1 MRITAGEHAAI
12 AVLQPVLAQLLPD
25 HPDLSIEI
33 IVDYGLTD
41 IVAEGYD
48 AGVRLGEQVAKD
60 MIAMRIGPDMR
71 MAVVGSPAY
80 FSRYPKPVIPA
91 DLVAHNCITLR
102 MPTHGGLFM
111 WEFEKNGQAL
121 KVRIEGQLVFNNI
134 AMRLE
139 SALQGLGLAYMPED
153 AVRPHIEQGHL
164 IRVLEDWCEP
174 YSGYHLY
181 YPSRRQGTDRGQ
193 LATLPVQIVP
203 GKNIAEQMRL
213 QVLVDHRG
221 KIKQRALHRR
231 PGNPRLIGLA
241 QGQQLFTRRDRSFGF
256 TPRGVF
262 NAPLTAG
269 IEHLHQLTEG
279 IEASREARVSI
290 QLHQDFLGLADRQTG
305 IEALVQGAIERG
317 HIAAGHGGGDQRD
330 GPLAWR
336 QPLPGHPAD
345 GPGAV
350 AWLGSGT

>member
-1 MRITAGEHAAI
+1 MTVESYDQLAIFAVVAQERSFTRAAARLGMSQPALSRAMRQLEERLGVRLLARTTRSVAPTQAGEHLLQVIAPRFDEINNELALLSKFRDRPAGKLRITAGEHAAI

-121 KVRIEGQLVFNNI
+121 KVRVEGQLVFNNI

-181 YPSRRQGTDRGQ
+181 YPSRRQSSP
-193 LATLPVQIVP
+193 AFTL
-203 GKNIAEQMRL
+203 L
-213 QVLVDHRG
+213 
-221 KIKQRALHRR
+221 
-231 PGNPRLIGLA
+231 
-241 QGQQLFTRRDRSFGF
+241 
-256 TPRGVF
+256 
-262 NAPLTAG
+262 
-269 IEHLHQLTEG
+269 
-279 IEASREARVSI
+279 REALRY
-290 QLHQDFLGLADRQTG
+290 
-305 IEALVQGAIERG
+305 
-317 HIAAGHGGGDQRD
+317 RD
-330 GPLAWR
+330 
-336 QPLPGHPAD
+336 
-345 GPGAV
+345 
-350 AWLGSGT
+350 

>member
-1 MRITAGEHAAI
+1 MTVESYDQLAIFAVVAQERSFTRAAARLGMSQPALSRAMRQLEERLGVRLLARTTRSVAPTQAGEHLLQVIAPRFDEINNELALLSKFRDRPAGKLRITAGEHAAI
-12 AVLQPVLAQLLPD
+12 AVLQPVLARLLPD

-41 IVAEGYD
+41 IVAEGFD

-71 MAVVGSPAY
+71 MAVIGSPAY
-80 FSRYPKPVIPA
+80 FSHYPKPVIPA
-91 DLVAHNCITLR
+91 DLMAHNCITLR

-121 KVRIEGQLVFNNI
+121 NVRIEGQLVFNNI

-181 YPSRRQGTDRGQ
+181 YPSRRQSSP
-193 LATLPVQIVP
+193 AFTL
-203 GKNIAEQMRL
+203 L
-213 QVLVDHRG
+213 
-221 KIKQRALHRR
+221 
-231 PGNPRLIGLA
+231 
-241 QGQQLFTRRDRSFGF
+241 
-256 TPRGVF
+256 
-262 NAPLTAG
+262 
-269 IEHLHQLTEG
+269 
-279 IEASREARVSI
+279 REALRY
-290 QLHQDFLGLADRQTG
+290 
-305 IEALVQGAIERG
+305 
-317 HIAAGHGGGDQRD
+317 RD
-330 GPLAWR
+330 
-336 QPLPGHPAD
+336 
-345 GPGAV
+345 
-350 AWLGSGT
+350 